1 MVVCVS
7 VAQIIERLRTLA
19 ARSPVASKAPSISVE
34 PKQAPIQAEPA
45 PLPSRQSVSA
55 PEVKRRSLSR
65 EQAVQKLLA
74 LVRAGVDALISGDK
88 SRLEAVVKEIITM
101 YNTLKM
107 MNGKDFADS
116 VFSEA
121 YDKLD
126 GTGKQVLSSIVEG
139 GLNAVLK
146 KRESIV
152 AEYVSNAL
160 KKAGVPVS
168 PKAVKEVVAKS
179 KLDIRKLADEVKENM
194 KKLVEAAMKS
204 RAMSGDARKAVEGMR
219 AALAVALGVGGAEAV
234 KMFQRSFQGSMRD
247 AFKFF
252 AKSAFKPIKNEE
264 LISRLMSAVKKG
276 VAKSGSV
283 EEVVRV
289 KSQIV
294 MGEQSSEEGNESAG
308 SEVSHDVERMGKVM
322 EAMKRSR
329 G

>member
-1 MVVCVS
+1 MS

-19 ARSPVASKAPSISVE
+19 AKSPVASKAPSISVE

-121 YDKLD
+121 YVKLD

-264 LISRLMSAVKKG
+264 LISRLMATVKKG
-276 VAKSGSV
+276 AAKSGSV
-283 EEVVRV
+283 EEVARV

-294 MGEQSSEEGNESAG
+294 MGEQSSEESNESAG
-308 SEVSHDVERMGKVM
+308 SEASHDVERMGKVM